1 MFSSLRSRL
10 VAASIVL
17 TSLVFSAPAFACGG
31 FFCFTQPIDQSAE
44 RILYVQQLGKISVHI
59 QISYKGDDKQFSW
72 ILPLQKVPTL
82 GIGSDTVFQVLEQA
96 TSPLFQLNWQ
106 QGANG
111 CYGNYGCMEDA
122 AAGGG
127 GPPGANNFGGV
138 TVLKTENVGPYET
151 VVIQG
156 DTGDDLYNWLN
167 TNKYI
172 QPAATKP
179 LLDLY
184 AKQKYVFLALK
195 LQQDK
200 SAGDLAPIVI
210 TMDEP
215 SPCLPLRLTQLA
227 AQPDMPIVA
236 WVVGAK
242 RAIPKNFLHVEINE
256 ATVDWLTNGGN
267 YKSVVSKAV
276 DQASGHAF
284 TTEYAQP
291 MDKFQSKFVMESWA
305 QGDFDGITDAGKFLQ
320 KMLEK
325 GYPRTT
331 QMQTLIKKFIPK
343 PLEFAKVTDQEFYNC
358 VQNSQFGDSGPCK
371 SYSDAVKAAKF
382 DAKGFADALWAGVV
396 KPLQDV
402 QAQFD
407 ASKYV
412 TRLFTTVSPEEMTK
426 DPIFAFNGD
435 LPAVERIRTAKATPI
450 CNDPKSTQATDVKL
464 EFADGHVLM
473 VKNNKD
479 NQGCYFPGS
488 VAFDKSIGP
497 IVEAGG
503 QPAKKVQVLDESG
516 PALDVQP
523 MSWADQVDAQLDA
536 AKVGTPS
543 LSAEFLK
550 KLPKI
555 DWDPYHVGA
564 LPSGV
569 PAGADAGSRVAAD
582 AGAGAAAGP
591 TATSSSCNAGP
602 QRAGGGWQI
611 ACALAGAALLLRR
624 RRKAA

>member
-1 MFSSLRSRL
+1 MFTSLRSRL
-10 VAASIVL
+10 IAATIAL
-17 TSLVFSAPAFACGG
+17 ASLPLAAPAWACGG

-44 RILYVQQLGKISVHI
+44 RILYVQQVGKITVHI

-72 ILPLQKVPTL
+72 ILPLQKIPTL

-96 TSPLFQLNWQ
+96 TAPLFQLNWQ
-106 QGANG
+106 QGAKD

-127 GPPGANNFGGV
+127 GPPGASNGGGV

-291 MDKFQSKFVMESWA
+291 MDKFQSKFVMEAWA
-305 QGDFDGITDAGKFLQ
+305 QGDFDGITDPGKFLQ
-320 KMLEK
+320 KMMEK

-343 PLEFAKVTDQEFYNC
+343 PVEFAKVGDQEFYGC
-358 VQNSQFGDSGPCK
+358 VQNSQPGESGPCK
-371 SYSDAVKAAKF
+371 AYSDAVKAAKF
-382 DAKGFADALWAGVV
+382 DAKGFADALWSGVV
-396 KPLQDV
+396 KPLQDI

-407 ASKYV
+407 AAKYV

-426 DPIFAFNGD
+426 DPIFAFNGE
-435 LPAVERIRTAKATPI
+435 LPAVERTRTAKATPI

-464 EFADGHVLM
+464 EFADGHVLT
-473 VKNNKD
+473 VKASKD

-488 VAFDKSIGP
+488 VAFDKSVGP

-503 QPAKKVQVLDESG
+503 QPAKKVQVLDETG
-516 PALDVQP
+516 PAVDVQP
-523 MSWADQVDAQLDA
+523 MSTADLVDAQLDA

-564 LPSGV
+564 VPSGV
-569 PAGADAGSRVAAD
+569 AAGADAGSRVATD
-582 AGAGAAAGP
+582 AGP
-591 TATSSSCNAGP
+591 SSPNTTATSSSCSANTQSAG
-602 QRAGGGWQI
+602 RGWLL
-611 ACALAGAALLLRR
+611 ACAIAAGLVVFR
-624 RRKAA
+624 RRKSV